1 MAVES
6 AFLHVMISLGILL
19 FAAKLMAELFHRIKL
34 PIVLGELLAG
44 IIVGPFALG
53 AVPLIDGEPL
63 VVLDETVLHV
73 GEIAVVVILFIAGL
87 EITPREFLRGG
98 GAAFTIGSLGVIV
111 PFFVRFYTFAAFGIE
126 ALQSILIATTFAAFG
141 IEALQS
147 ILIATAITAT
157 SIAISI
163 QVLTELGKM
172 QSKEA
177 RLILGAAI
185 VDDILA
191 IAALSVVVTMVQT
204 GNTEPAIL
212 DITLLI
218 MQVLGTFAA
227 ILIVSV
233 FVIPRILHT
242 ERLWKSKGSLEGIVT
257 ATFFA
262 AAGTAAILG
271 LSPIV
276 GAFAI
281 GMAVASTR
289 IIKQVHEYVDKLQ
302 IIFAP
307 LFFAIIGAQVD
318 LRGVNLDVLFIAGI
332 MIAIAVITK
341 LIGTGLPSI
350 IFLKNRQK
358 AMRVGIGMISRG
370 EVGLIVAG
378 VGISSG
384 ALSNDIYTAVI
395 IMVAATTI
403 ITPIWLKISY
413 KDEPLEPTAS
423 TTTTTSPLH

>member
-6 AFLHVMISLGILL
+6 IFLHVMISLGILL
-19 FAAKLMAELFHRIKL
+19 FASKLMAELFHVIKL

-53 AVPLIDGEPL
+53 ALPLVDGEPL
-63 VVLDETVLHV
+63 VVLDETIRHI
-73 GEIAVVVILFIAGL
+73 GEIAAVVILFIAGL

-98 GAAFTIGSLGVIV
+98 AAAFTVGSLGVVV
-111 PFFVRFYTFAAFGIE
+111 PFFVGYYAF
-126 ALQSILIATTFAAFG
+126 TAFG

-147 ILIATAITAT
+147 ILIATALTAT

-191 IAALSVVVTMVQT
+191 IAILSVVVTMVQT
-204 GNTEPAIL
+204 GNTEPAIF
-212 DITLLI
+212 DILLLI

-227 ILIVSV
+227 ILIISALL
-233 FVIPRILHT
+233 IPRILHT

-257 ATFFA
+257 AAFFA
-262 AAGTAAILG
+262 AAGIAAFLG

-318 LRGVNLDVLFIAGI
+318 LRGVNIDVLFLAGI
-332 MIAIAVITK
+332 IIAIAVVTK
-341 LIGTGLPSI
+341 LIGTGLPSLL
-350 IFLKNRQK
+350 FLKNK
-358 AMRVGIGMISRG
+358 ARSMRVGIGMVSRG

-378 VGISSG
+378 VGVSSG
-384 ALSNDIYTAVI
+384 ALTNDIYTAVI

-403 ITPIWLKISY
+403 ITPIWLKMAY
-413 KDEPLEPTAS
+413 KKEPPQPAQVSSSEI
-423 TTTTTSPLH
+423 

>member
-1 MAVES
+1 MAAES
-6 AFLHVMISLGILL
+6 AFLHVIISLGILL
-19 FAAKLMAELFHRIKL
+19 LAAKLMAELFHRVKL
-34 PIVLGELLAG
+34 PVVLGELLAG
-44 IIVGPFALG
+44 IIVGPFAIGGLF
-53 AVPLIDGEPL
+53 LFDGEPL
-63 VVLDETVLHV
+63 VMLDETLRHI
-73 GEIAVVVILFIAGL
+73 GEIAAIVILFIAGL

-98 GAAFTIGSLGVIV
+98 AAAFTVGSLGVIV
-111 PFFVRFYTFAAFGIE
+111 PFFVGYYVFSAFGI
-126 ALQSILIATTFAAFG
+126 A
-141 IEALQS
+141 ALQS
-147 ILIATAITAT
+147 ILIATALTAT
-157 SIAISI
+157 SIAITI
-163 QVLTELGKM
+163 QVLTELGRM

-204 GNTEPAIL
+204 GNTEPAII
-212 DITLLI
+212 DIVLLI

-233 FVIPRILHT
+233 LVIPRIVHT
-242 ERLWKSKGSLEGIVT
+242 DRLWKSKGSLEGIVT
-257 ATFFA
+257 AAFFA
-262 AAGTAAILG
+262 AAGIAAIVG

-318 LRGVNLDVLFIAGI
+318 LRGVNLDVLYLAGI
-332 MIAIAVITK
+332 LIAVAVITK
-341 LIGTGLPSI
+341 LVGTALPSL
-350 IFLKNRQK
+350 IFLKDKSRS
-358 AMRVGIGMISRG
+358 MRVGIGMISRG

-378 VGISSG
+378 VGVSSG
-384 ALSNDIYTAVI
+384 ALTNDIYTTI
-395 IMVAATTI
+395 IMMVAATTI
-403 ITPIWLKISY
+403 ITPIWFKIAYRNQPSESSLP
-413 KDEPLEPTAS
+413 KADSQPHQS
-423 TTTTTSPLH
+423 

>member
-6 AFLHVMISLGILL
+6 AFLHVIISLGILL
-19 FAAKLMAELFHRIKL
+19 FAAKLMAELFHKIKL

-53 AVPLIDGEPL
+53 SLPLVDGESL
-63 VVLDETVLHV
+63 VVLDETVRHI
-73 GEIAVVVILFIAGL
+73 GEIAAVVILFIAGL

-98 GAAFTIGSLGVIV
+98 AAAFTVGSIGVVV
-111 PFFVRFYTFAAFGIE
+111 PFFVGYYAF
-126 ALQSILIATTFAAFG
+126 TAFG

-147 ILIATAITAT
+147 ILIATALTAT

-191 IAALSVVVTMVQT
+191 IAVLSVVVTMVQT
-204 GNTEPAIL
+204 GNTEPAIF
-212 DITLLI
+212 DIILLI
-218 MQVLGTFAA
+218 MQVLGTFAV

-233 FVIPRILHT
+233 LVIPRILHT

-257 ATFFA
+257 AAFFA
-262 AAGTAAILG
+262 AAGIAAFVG

-289 IIKQVHEYVDKLQ
+289 IIGQVHEYVDKLQ
-302 IIFAP
+302 LIFAP

-318 LRGVNLDVLFIAGI
+318 LRGVNLDVLFLAGI
-332 MIAIAVITK
+332 IIAIAVVTK
-341 LIGTGLPSI
+341 LIGCGLPSLF
-350 IFLKNRQK
+350 FLKDK
-358 AMRVGIGMISRG
+358 ARSMRVGIGMVSRG

-378 VGISSG
+378 VGVSSG
-384 ALSNDIYTAVI
+384 ALTNDIYTAII

-403 ITPIWLKISY
+403 ITPVWLKFAY
-413 KDEPLEPTAS
+413 KSQLQEPSLSRE
-423 TTTTTSPLH
+423 

>member
-1 MAVES
+1 MAAEA
-6 AFLHVMISLGILL
+6 AFLHLMISLGILL

-44 IIVGPFALG
+44 IIVGPFAIG
-53 AVPLIDGEPL
+53 ALPLFNGEPL
-63 VVLDETVLHV
+63 VVLDETLLHI
-73 GEIAVVVILFIAGL
+73 GEIAAVVILFIAGL

-98 GAAFTIGSLGVIV
+98 AAAFTVGSIGVIV
-111 PFFVRFYTFAAFGIE
+111 PFFVGFYAFAAFGV
-126 ALQSILIATTFAAFG
+126 
-141 IEALQS
+141 EALQS
-147 ILIATAITAT
+147 ILIATALTAT

-163 QVLTELGKM
+163 QVLTELGRM

-185 VDDILA
+185 VDDVLA

-204 GNTEPAIL
+204 GNTAPAIL

-233 FVIPRILHT
+233 LVIPRVLHT
-242 ERLWKSKGSLEGIVT
+242 ERLWKSKGSVEGIVT
-257 ATFFA
+257 AAFFA
-262 AAGTAAILG
+262 AAGIAAFLG

-318 LRGVNLDVLFIAGI
+318 LRDVNLDVLYIAGI

-341 LIGTGLPSI
+341 LIGTGLPSL
-350 IFLKNRQK
+350 IFLKERTK
-358 AMRVGIGMISRG
+358 AMKVGIGMISRG

-378 VGISSG
+378 VGVSSG
-384 ALSNDIYTAVI
+384 ALTNDIYTSVI

-403 ITPIWLKISY
+403 ITPIWLKMSY
-413 KDEPLEPTAS
+413 RKEPPEPAAQMSAS
-423 TTTTTSPLH
+423 EA

>member
-6 AFLHVMISLGILL
+6 AAFLHVMISLGILL
-19 FAAKLMAELFHRIKL
+19 FAAKLMAELFHKIKL

-53 AVPLIDGEPL
+53 ALPLVDGEPL
-63 VVLDETVLHV
+63 VVLDETVRHI
-73 GEIAVVVILFIAGL
+73 GEISAVVILFIAGL
-87 EITPREFLRGG
+87 EITPREFLKG
-98 GAAFTIGSLGVIV
+98 GAAAFTVGSVGVAV
-111 PFFVRFYTFAAFGIE
+111 PFLMGYYAFAAFGIE
-126 ALQSILIATTFAAFG
+126 AM
-141 IEALQS
+141 QS
-147 ILIATAITAT
+147 ILIATALTAT

-163 QVLTELGKM
+163 QVLTEFGKM

-191 IAALSVVVTMVQT
+191 IAILSVVVTMVQT
-204 GNTEPAIL
+204 GNTQPAVF
-212 DITLLI
+212 DIILLI

-233 FVIPRILHT
+233 LLIPRVLHT

-257 ATFFA
+257 AAFFA
-262 AAGTAAILG
+262 AAGIAAFLG

-276 GAFAI
+276 GAFAM

-289 IIKQVHEYVDKLQ
+289 IINKVYEYVDKLQ

-318 LRGVNLDVLFIAGI
+318 LRGVNVDVLFLAGI
-332 MIAIAVITK
+332 IIAIAVVSK
-341 LIGTGLPSI
+341 LIGCGLPSLL
-350 IFLKNRQK
+350 FLKDK
-358 AMRVGIGMISRG
+358 ARSMRVGVGMVSRG

-384 ALSNDIYTAVI
+384 ALTNNIYTALI

-403 ITPIWLKISY
+403 ITPVWLKFVY
-413 KDEPLEPTAS
+413 KSQLQQPSLSRE
-423 TTTTTSPLH
+423 

>member
-6 AFLHVMISLGILL
+6 VFLHVMISLGILL
-19 FAAKLMAELFHRIKL
+19 FAAKLMAELFHKIKL

-53 AVPLIDGEPL
+53 ALPLVDGEPL
-63 VVLDETVLHV
+63 VVLDETVRHI
-73 GEIAVVVILFIAGL
+73 GEIAAVVILFIAGL
-87 EITPREFLRGG
+87 EITPREFLKG
-98 GAAFTIGSLGVIV
+98 GAAAFTVGSLGVVV
-111 PFFVRFYTFAAFGIE
+111 PFFVGYYAFAAFGV
-126 ALQSILIATTFAAFG
+126 
-141 IEALQS
+141 EALQS
-147 ILIATAITAT
+147 ILIATALTAT

-191 IAALSVVVTMVQT
+191 IAVLSVVVTMVQT
-204 GNTEPAIL
+204 GNTEPAIF

-227 ILIVSV
+227 ILVVSV
-233 FVIPRILHT
+233 LVIPRILHT

-257 ATFFA
+257 AAFFA
-262 AAGTAAILG
+262 AAGIAAFLG

-289 IIKQVHEYVDKLQ
+289 LIKQVDEYAEKLLV
-302 IIFAP
+302 IFAP

-318 LRGVNLDVLFIAGI
+318 LRGVNLDVLFLAGI
-332 MIAIAVITK
+332 IIAIAVTTK
-341 LIGTGLPSI
+341 LVGCGLPSI
-350 IFLKNRQK
+350 IFLKDKTK
-358 AMRVGIGMISRG
+358 ALRVGIGMVSRG

-378 VGISSG
+378 VGVSTG
-384 ALSNDIYTAVI
+384 ALTSDIYTTVI
-395 IMVAATTI
+395 VMVAITTI
-403 ITPIWLKISY
+403 ITPIWLKRSY
-413 KDEPLEPTAS
+413 MKESSLTPQSASKSNDENK
-423 TTTTTSPLH
+423 

>member
-19 FAAKLMAELFHRIKL
+19 FAAKLMAELFHRVKL

-53 AVPLIDGEPL
+53 SLPLINGEPL
-63 VVLDETVLHV
+63 VVLDETVRHV
-73 GEIAVVVILFIAGL
+73 GEIAAVVILFIAGL

-98 GAAFTIGSLGVIV
+98 VAAFTIGSIGVIV
-111 PFFVRFYTFAAFGIE
+111 PFFVGYYAFAAFGIE
-126 ALQSILIATTFAAFG
+126 AM
-141 IEALQS
+141 QS
-147 ILIATAITAT
+147 ILIATALTAT

-191 IAALSVVVTMVQT
+191 IAALSVVVSMVQT
-204 GNTEPAIL
+204 GNTEPAIF

-233 FVIPRILHT
+233 LVIPRILHT

-262 AAGTAAILG
+262 AAGIAAFLG

-289 IIKQVHEYVDKLQ
+289 IINQVHEYVDKLQ

-307 LFFAIIGAQVD
+307 LFFVIIGAQVD
-318 LRGVNLDVLFIAGI
+318 LRGVNLDVLFLAGI
-332 MIAIAVITK
+332 IIAIAVGTK
-341 LIGTGLPSI
+341 LIGSGLPSLL
-350 IFLKNRQK
+350 FLKDK
-358 AMRVGIGMISRG
+358 ARSMRVGIGMVSRG

-378 VGISSG
+378 VGVSSG
-384 ALSNDIYTAVI
+384 ALTNDIYTAVI

-403 ITPIWLKISY
+403 ITPVWLKFAY
-413 KDEPLEPTAS
+413 KSQLQEPSLS
-423 TTTTTSPLH
+423 RK